1 MLKHRPSVYLNNCI
15 HHLVMGNYHHLKV
28 GHIRS
33 CLSLVI
39 LSTRNGL
46 FVKTN
51 TEIGGGVDCYNT
63 VGKIVIQLTGA
74 DLQRLLQGSITNP
87 TAYWLNENVSINL
100 LYWKTS

>member
-15 HHLVMGNYHHLKV
+15 HHLVMGNYHQLKV
-28 GHIRS
+28 GHNEYIRS

-51 TEIGGGVDCYNT
+51 TEEIGGGVDCYNT
-63 VGKIVIQLTGA
+63 VGKICDTTE
-74 DLQRLLQGSITNP
+74 RS
-87 TAYWLNENVSINL
+87 
-100 LYWKTS
+100 